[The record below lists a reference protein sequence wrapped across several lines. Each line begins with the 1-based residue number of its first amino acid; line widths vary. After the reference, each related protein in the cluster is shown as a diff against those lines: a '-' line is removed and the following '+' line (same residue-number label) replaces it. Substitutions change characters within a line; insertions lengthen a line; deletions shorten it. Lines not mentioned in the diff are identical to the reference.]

1 MNGIRSSERG
11 TVDTRLGLLL
21 KDEAAPAAPPVSVAV
36 FRMGSILNTPF
47 GSWIIILKIKK
58 LNIIKI
64 MSEFLT

>member
-21 KDEAAPAAPPVSVAV
+21 KDEAAPAAPPPVSVAV

-47 GSWIIILKIKK
+47 GSWIIILKKK
-58 LNIIKI
+58 NLKL
-64 MSEFLT
+64 SK

>member
-47 GSWIIILKIKK
+47 GSWIIILKIK
-58 LNIIKI
+58 N
-64 MSEFLT
+64 

>member
-21 KDEAAPAAPPVSVAV
+21 KDEAAPAVPPPVSVAV

-47 GSWIIILKIKK
+47 GSWIIILKT
-58 LNIIKI
+58 
-64 MSEFLT
+64 F

>member
-21 KDEAAPAAPPVSVAV
+21 KDEAAPAAPPPVSVAV

-47 GSWIIILKIKK
+47 GSWIIILRINK
-58 LNIIKI
+58 LNLRIIC
-64 MSEFLT
+64 EFLT